1 MNIINRNDMVEK
13 LNEYAFNNNI
23 QPVIECLN
31 VLLENKQQ
39 YQTNLDLIFIAI
51 ASTQM
56 YGFLSY
62 LTDDEQQLFFEC
74 DYFRSNSYRGI
85 EIPFYNRGQLSFLYE
100 LNDNQKVFFSA
111 PTSFGKTSIVTE
123 YILNSTDNL
132 NNVVLI
138 VPTNSLLEELFEK
151 FTLYNSK
158 LELNYNIST
167 QPVYPLTGRNILF
180 LTPERFM
187 IVAESRMINN
197 FDLIVMDE
205 TYKIVDA
212 HNETISDFVNH
223 RALRFRKVADLIA
236 KSNSKVVFLSPF
248 TYSLTKSMSD
258 FLTKHN
264 IKKID
269 RQLEYVKRQIVKLDS
284 SDDAKKYF
292 GERLTFYRR
301 NSSLTQKAKLI
312 LSKLRSS
319 SSIIYVPNYSKAYEL
334 AKSIDFSCLN
344 KNDDPRYLAFIK
356 HIKENYLVT
365 NRESWIVYDALCNGV
380 GIYISPLPRYI
391 KKEIIKLYEQKVL
404 TTLIVTS
411 AFTEGVNTCASNLI
425 FTSLVNG
432 PNTNKLSDIDVL
444 NVSGRAGRFAKNTIG
459 RIFCVNNDIYNRVI
473 ELQNTS
479 DVKLENYN
487 YKKGLQRLDFEIE
500 MMDDE
505 YLSDAQKEE
514 LKMQQFEIEKMG
526 LSKSDLNISLNVSNN
541 WKIILYKHFTKLSC
555 EQIEEIY
562 KRITD
567 IFEQKE
573 GECINALDYIF
584 KDLRDAFINA
594 QINVFPQEPYEISPF
609 DKSGDFTWGRLYQIY
624 VSGSPKKII
633 SNNINFISYKFS
645 KITGNNHYSNKRE
658 VESLF
663 ESNNAK
669 WILRYYNNDLSLNM
683 NAFYAETFKIVSN
696 IIQYKIPFYLT
707 FYVSIFKLFMKK
719 RSTNKISGSDFD
731 INRLINIFE
740 DGETSEEYSK
750 LLDYG
755 IPITTITKISNNK
768 ISIENLK
775 KRNYDSK
782 IFDEYEKIII
792 EETINLL

>member
-1 MNIINRNDMVEK
+1 MNIINRNNIVK
-13 LNEYAFNNNI
+13 ILNEYAFDNNI

-31 VLLENKQQ
+31 ILLENAQQ
-39 YQTNLDLIFIAI
+39 YRSSLDLIFMAI

-100 LNDNQKVFFSA
+100 LDNNQKVFFSA

-123 YILNSTDNL
+123 YILNNTNNL
-132 NNVVLI
+132 NNVLFI

-158 LELNYNIST
+158 LDLNYNIST
-167 QPVYPLTGRNILF
+167 QPVYTLTGRNILF

-187 IVAESRMINN
+187 FAAESRMINN

-223 RALRFRKVADLIA
+223 RALRFRKVADIIA
-236 KSNSKVVFLSPF
+236 KANIKVVFLSPF

-269 RQLEYVKRQIVKLDS
+269 RQLEYVRRQTIKLDNS
-284 SDDAKKYF
+284 NDAKKYF
-292 GERLTFYRR
+292 RERLPYYQR

-344 KNDDPRYLAFIK
+344 KNDDPRYLAFLR
-356 HIKENYLVT
+356 HIKENYLVA

-391 KKEIIKLYEQKVL
+391 KKEIIKLYERKVL
-404 TTLIVTS
+404 STLIVTS

-444 NVSGRAGRFAKNTIG
+444 NVSGRACRFAKNTTG
-459 RIFCVNNDIYNRVI
+459 RIFCVSNDIYNRVI

-487 YKKGLQRLDFEIE
+487 YKKEPKRLDFEIE
-500 MMDDE
+500 MMDEE
-505 YLSDAQKEE
+505 YLSDTQKAE
-514 LKMQQFEIEKMG
+514 LKKQQLEIEKIG
-526 LSKSDLNISLNVSNN
+526 LNKSELNISLNVSNN
-541 WKIILYKHFTKLSC
+541 WKIVLYKHFVKLSC
-555 EQIEEIY
+555 DQIEEIH
-562 KRITD
+562 KRISV

-573 GECINALDYIF
+573 SECVSALDYIF
-584 KDLRDAFINA
+584 KDLRNAFTNA

-624 VSGSPKKII
+624 VSESPKKII
-633 SNNINFISYKFS
+633 SNNINFISSKFS
-645 KITGNNHYSNKRE
+645 RIIGDRVYSNKNE

-663 ESNNAK
+663 AFNNAR
-669 WILRYYNNDLSLNM
+669 WVLRYYNNDLSLNM

-707 FYVSIFKLFMKK
+707 FYVTIFKLFMKK
-719 RSTNKISGSDFD
+719 NSTNKISGADFD

-740 DGETSEEYSK
+740 DGEAPEEYSK
-750 LLDYG
+750 LLVYG
-755 IPITTITKISNNK
+755 IPITTVAKVYNNK

-775 KRNYDSK
+775 NKNYDSK
-782 IFDEYEKIII
+782 VFDDYEKIII
-792 EETINLL
+792 EETISLL

>member
-132 NNVVLI
+132 NNVVFI

-167 QPVYPLTGRNILF
+167 QPVYPLTRRNILF

-264 IKKID
+264 IKK
-269 RQLEYVKRQIVKLDS
+269 
-284 SDDAKKYF
+284 
-292 GERLTFYRR
+292 
-301 NSSLTQKAKLI
+301 N
-312 LSKLRSS
+312 
-319 SSIIYVPNYSKAYEL
+319 
-334 AKSIDFSCLN
+334 
-344 KNDDPRYLAFIK
+344 
-356 HIKENYLVT
+356 
-365 NRESWIVYDALCNGV
+365 
-380 GIYISPLPRYI
+380 
-391 KKEIIKLYEQKVL
+391 
-404 TTLIVTS
+404 
-411 AFTEGVNTCASNLI
+411 
-425 FTSLVNG
+425 
-432 PNTNKLSDIDVL
+432 
-444 NVSGRAGRFAKNTIG
+444 
-459 RIFCVNNDIYNRVI
+459 
-473 ELQNTS
+473 
-479 DVKLENYN
+479 
-487 YKKGLQRLDFEIE
+487 
-500 MMDDE
+500 
-505 YLSDAQKEE
+505 
-514 LKMQQFEIEKMG
+514 
-526 LSKSDLNISLNVSNN
+526 
-541 WKIILYKHFTKLSC
+541 
-555 EQIEEIY
+555 
-562 KRITD
+562 
-567 IFEQKE
+567 
-573 GECINALDYIF
+573 
-584 KDLRDAFINA
+584 
-594 QINVFPQEPYEISPF
+594 
-609 DKSGDFTWGRLYQIY
+609 
-624 VSGSPKKII
+624 
-633 SNNINFISYKFS
+633 
-645 KITGNNHYSNKRE
+645 
-658 VESLF
+658 
-663 ESNNAK
+663 
-669 WILRYYNNDLSLNM
+669 
-683 NAFYAETFKIVSN
+683 
-696 IIQYKIPFYLT
+696 
-707 FYVSIFKLFMKK
+707 
-719 RSTNKISGSDFD
+719 
-731 INRLINIFE
+731 
-740 DGETSEEYSK
+740 
-750 LLDYG
+750 
-755 IPITTITKISNNK
+755 
-768 ISIENLK
+768 
-775 KRNYDSK
+775 
-782 IFDEYEKIII
+782 
-792 EETINLL
+792 

>member
-1 MNIINRNDMVEK
+1 MNIINRNDIVET
-13 LNEYAFNNNI
+13 LNEYAFDNNI

-39 YQTNLDLIFIAI
+39 YQSNLDLIFIAI

-100 LNDNQKVFFSA
+100 LDNNQKVFFSA

-123 YILNSTDNL
+123 YILNNSKIL

-158 LELNYNIST
+158 LKLNYNIST
-167 QPVYPLTGRNILF
+167 QPVNPIIGRNILI

-187 IVAESRMINN
+187 IIAESRVLNN

-223 RALRFRKVADLIA
+223 RALRFRKVADIIA
-236 KSNSKVVFLSPF
+236 KTNTRVVFLSPF
-248 TYSLTKSMSD
+248 TYSLTKSMND
-258 FLTKHN
+258 FLSKHN

-269 RQLEYVKRQIVKLDS
+269 RQLEYVKRQTIKLDS
-284 SDDAKKYF
+284 SDDAKNYF
-292 GERLTFYRR
+292 GTRLTHYQRS
-301 NSSLTQKAKLI
+301 SSLTQKAKLI
-312 LSKLRSS
+312 LSKLYPN
-319 SSIIYVPNYSKAYEL
+319 SSIIYVPNYSKAYEI

-344 KNDDPRYLAFIK
+344 KKDDSRYQAFIN
-356 HIKENYLVT
+356 HIRDNFLVED
-365 NRESWIVYDALCNGV
+365 RESWAVYEALCNGV

-391 KKEIIKLYEQKVL
+391 KKEIIKLYERKVL
-404 TTLIVTS
+404 STLIVTS

-432 PNTNKLSDIDVL
+432 PNNNKLSDIDVL
-444 NVSGRAGRFAKNTIG
+444 NVSGRAGRFAKNTVG

-473 ELQNTS
+473 NLQNAN

-487 YKKGLQRLDFEIE
+487 YKKGIKKLDFEIE

-505 YLSDAQKEE
+505 YLNDSQKSELQAQQ
-514 LKMQQFEIEKMG
+514 LEIAKLG
-526 LSKSDLNISLNVSNN
+526 LTKTELNISLNVSNN
-541 WKIILYKHFTKLSC
+541 WKLILYKHFANLPDNEINTINKKIKAIY
-555 EQIEEIY
+555 EQE
-562 KRITD
+562 D
-567 IFEQKE
+567 
-573 GECINALDYIF
+573 GECISALDYIF
-584 KDLRDAFINA
+584 KDLRDTFLKER
-594 QINVFPQEPYEISPF
+594 INVFPQEPYDISPF

-633 SNNINFISYKFS
+633 SNNIKFITSKFS
-645 KITGNNHYSNKRE
+645 KIIGNHLFSNKNQ

-663 ESNNAK
+663 EINNAK
-669 WILRYYNNDLSLNM
+669 WVLKYYNNDLSLNM

-707 FYVSIFKLFMKK
+707 FYVSVFKLFIKK
-719 RSTNKISGSDFD
+719 QCSDKIINEDFD

-740 DGETSEEYSK
+740 EGETSEEYSK

-755 IPITTITKISNNK
+755 IPITTIAKISNNK
-768 ISIENLK
+768 IGIENLK
-775 KRNYDSK
+775 NQDYDSNV
-782 IFDEYEKIII
+782 FDEYEKIII
-792 EETINLL
+792 KETISLL